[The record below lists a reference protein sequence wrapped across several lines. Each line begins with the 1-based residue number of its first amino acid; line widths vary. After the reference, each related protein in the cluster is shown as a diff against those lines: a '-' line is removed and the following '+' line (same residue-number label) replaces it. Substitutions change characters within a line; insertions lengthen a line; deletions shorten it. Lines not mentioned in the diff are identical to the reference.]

1 MLRKLL
7 KYEFLA
13 TARVFGVCYLG
24 LAALSILAGLSMK
37 FPATSNNIVGA
48 LMLMAYV
55 CMLAAVMLFTF
66 LTIIRRFY
74 KNLLGGE
81 GYLMNTLPVRSW
93 QLVTSKLI
101 ASLAWSAASLVMA
114 ALSFALLT
122 IAASP
127 PSPSFGKT
135 LQRFGMDLPIC
146 PPILS
151 LPPAFPSG
159 CFCWKFCCFFWWM
172 VFPPSAC
179 CIPAAWWAT
188 SSAAGGWR
196 PASSSIS

>member
-37 FPATSNNIVGA
+37 FPATSNNIVGGI
-48 LMLMAYV
+48 LLMAYV

-101 ASLAWSAASLVMA
+101 ASMVCRQPDDGRSFLCPFDHCGGPHLLPLLERPCNGLGWTYLSARL
-114 ALSFALLT
+114 F
-122 IAASP
+122 
-127 PSPSFGKT
+127 
-135 LQRFGMDLPIC
+135 
-146 PPILS
+146 
-151 LPPAFPSG
+151 
-159 CFCWKFCCFFWWM
+159 
-172 VFPPSAC
+172 
-179 CIPAAWWAT
+179 
-188 SSAAGGWR
+188 
-196 PASSSIS
+196 